1 MLSLSTLDNPGW
13 PTPAVDVEAVLST
26 LPLPPDIDTPIS
38 LSTLD
43 NPGWPTPAA
52 DVEAVLSTLPL
63 PPDIDT
69 PTFAS
74 AAPPEEVFAARSSRK
89 KLVLAKP
96 VDDGDLRSGF
106 GMRRHPILGFSRM
119 HTGVDWVTRI
129 GAPILSAGDGAVIKA
144 ERVVGYGL
152 RVEIQHADGVVTTY
166 SHLSRFGSDIAPG
179 TEVHQGQVIGFV
191 GSTGL
196 STGPHL
202 HYEVMVHGQFVDP
215 MEIDVPEGASVA
227 AKVEKTTS
235 PADKQAAIIPA
246 EIIPAERIAALQTWQ
261 SPAAKTSA
269 ALAAPLKQPSP
280 KPGQS
285 AEHTPLQRIAA
296 APTQHL
302 KQDEPVPLPP
312 IRLASLKQP
321 SPKPGQSAEHTPLQ
335 RIAAAPTQHLKQD
348 EPVPLPPIR
357 LASLGTA
364 ESAADLGQTRPEAPK
379 PNGAATDK
387 NAARQQASA
396 PRVTPPPIGPSKAQP
411 HPPLVSMAK
420 AEPVKSA
427 EPRTGTLPN
436 VQHRGGEAASEQNL
450 RRGPAKA
457 PPIASAAPNQARAEP
472 DVRSP
477 SREVTPPAPL
487 RSLPTLSASSGGV
500 VERATAPNPRSSD
513 TIPALASP
521 LRPGLTGRTQTAALA
536 QPEAAGAEAEVA
548 RKRIEARLQAKE
560 KRLRM
565 TLKSIC
571 TGC

>member
-1 MLSLSTLDNPGW
+1 MSIDRLPALFSPSRGRPPVHDQRPSGCFLSGSDEGSALLTCRLASRGLLSCCALML
-13 PTPAVDVEAVLST
+13 
-26 LPLPPDIDTPIS
+26 S

-321 SPKPGQSAEHTPLQ
+321 SPKPGQSAEHTLFSGLRLHRPSISSRTSRCRCRRSDWPRLGPL
-335 RIAAAPTQHLKQD
+335 
-348 EPVPLPPIR
+348 
-357 LASLGTA
+357 S
-364 ESAADLGQTRPEAPK
+364 
-379 PNGAATDK
+379 
-387 NAARQQASA
+387 RQQIWDRPVRKHRSRTE
-396 PRVTPPPIGPSKAQP
+396 PQLTRTQP
-411 HPPLVSMAK
+411 DNRP
-420 AEPVKSA
+420 
-427 EPRTGTLPN
+427 
-436 VQHRGGEAASEQNL
+436 L
-450 RRGPAKA
+450 RRA
-457 PPIASAAPNQARAEP
+457 
-472 DVRSP
+472 
-477 SREVTPPAPL
+477 
-487 RSLPTLSASSGGV
+487 
-500 VERATAPNPRSSD
+500 
-513 TIPALASP
+513 
-521 LRPGLTGRTQTAALA
+521 
-536 QPEAAGAEAEVA
+536 
-548 RKRIEARLQAKE
+548 
-560 KRLRM
+560 
-565 TLKSIC
+565 
-571 TGC
+571 

>member
-1 MLSLSTLDNPGW
+1 MSYRPFSAPHGRPPVHDQRPSGCFLSGSDEGSALLTCRLASRGLLSCCALMAGLSTLDNPGW

-26 LPLPPDIDTPIS
+26 LPLPPDIDP
-38 LSTLD
+38 
-43 NPGWPTPAA
+43 
-52 DVEAVLSTLPL
+52 
-63 PPDIDT
+63 

-74 AAPPEEVFAARSSRK
+74 AALPEEVFAARSSHK

-191 GSTGL
+191 GGTGL

-246 EIIPAERIAALQTWQ
+246 ERIAAPQTWQ
-261 SPAAKTSA
+261 SPASKTSA
-269 ALAAPLKQPSP
+269 ALAAPLKRPSAKQPSP

-302 KQDEPVPLPP
+302 KRDE
-312 IRLASLKQP
+312 R
-321 SPKPGQSAEHTPLQ
+321 
-335 RIAAAPTQHLKQD
+335 
-348 EPVPLPPIR
+348 
-357 LASLGTA
+357 
-364 ESAADLGQTRPEAPK
+364 
-379 PNGAATDK
+379 
-387 NAARQQASA
+387 
-396 PRVTPPPIGPSKAQP
+396 
-411 HPPLVSMAK
+411 
-420 AEPVKSA
+420 
-427 EPRTGTLPN
+427 
-436 VQHRGGEAASEQNL
+436 
-450 RRGPAKA
+450 
-457 PPIASAAPNQARAEP
+457 RAEP
-472 DVRSP
+472 NRRMRSTQ
-477 SREVTPPAPL
+477 SKVTA
-487 RSLPTLSASSGGV
+487 STLIIM
-500 VERATAPNPRSSD
+500 R
-513 TIPALASP
+513 
-521 LRPGLTGRTQTAALA
+521 
-536 QPEAAGAEAEVA
+536 
-548 RKRIEARLQAKE
+548 
-560 KRLRM
+560 
-565 TLKSIC
+565 
-571 TGC
+571 